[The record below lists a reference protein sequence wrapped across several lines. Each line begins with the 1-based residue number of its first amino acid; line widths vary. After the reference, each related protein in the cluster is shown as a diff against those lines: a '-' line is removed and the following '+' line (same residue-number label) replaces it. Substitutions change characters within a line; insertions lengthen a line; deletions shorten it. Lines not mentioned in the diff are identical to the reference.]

1 MTVPWLAREAGIFKK
16 HGLEVEVIATPS
28 GVEGMNALIAG
39 EISFLQIAGATTASA
54 AVGGADVVV
63 IGTTINTL
71 VLNFMVRPEIEKAEQ
86 LRGKS
91 IGISRFGTTIDTG
104 ARIAL
109 RHFGLVPEKDVSI
122 IQLGGMESIVPAMTA
137 NRVQSGILSYPA
149 TARGKQLGFREL
161 LDIASLFAITQAQ
174 LRSKLAELSHLASR
188 DFLTGL
194 PNGHAFYELA
204 AKEMDRA
211 FGMEPM
217 TLVCIDITGF
227 KWINHRFGYPAGD
240 QLMCSI
246 AHTIRQNVP
255 RPDLVGRL
263 GGTSYGVLLPG
274 IGSDLAHL
282 ILQRVQT
289 ALDYERRKNAHP
301 LTFFISA
308 VACTRAPRTVAEL
321 MQQADAQMTRIKNG
335 KADSLQI
342 ARVDHLPALN

>member
-161 LDIASLFAITQAQ
+161 LDIASLNMPYASTGITT
-174 LRSKLAELSHLASR
+174 RGEVVR
-188 DFLTGL
+188 
-194 PNGHAFYELA
+194 
-204 AKEMDRA
+204 KE
-211 FGMEPM
+211 
-217 TLVCIDITGF
+217 
-227 KWINHRFGYPAGD
+227 
-240 QLMCSI
+240 
-246 AHTIRQNVP
+246 
-255 RPDLVGRL
+255 PDLVRR
-263 GGTSYGVLLPG
+263 YV
-274 IGSDLAHL
+274 
-282 ILQRVQT
+282 T
-289 ALDYERRKNAHP
+289 AQVEA
-301 LTFFISA
+301 
-308 VACTRAPRTVAEL
+308 
-321 MQQADAQMTRIKNG
+321 
-335 KADSLQI
+335 I
-342 ARVDHLPALN
+342 ARMKRDRPFTLNVMSKFLRTTDNAQLSEAYEIYANNHLARVPLPTAEAMRAVLEELESRNPKAKGQDPKKFYDDRFVRELQTSGFIDALYR